1 MKKISFYAVLAV
13 ATLAS
18 VSCSSDD
25 VLVQSPS
32 VNQPIEFGAYTGRSA
47 ALAPTRAHSVESTE
61 TLAADGGFGVFA
73 YYTNDVDYSQDATP
87 NFMYNQQVTSDD
99 NGVNWGYSP
108 LKYWPNDRTDRLTFF
123 AYAPYANHS
132 TDGDNFAFT
141 TSTTTGDPKVTFTV
155 NNDVKKQQD
164 LLWSN
169 SETDNIIKNTTD
181 GVSVT
186 YKTLFTFQHALSR
199 IGFTV
204 KAITDEVDAGDPAK
218 KLDAATT
225 IVLREV
231 RLTSGTV
238 DGNTA
243 PTGTPFYTTGTLNLN
258 NRTNVALWSSQDGGQ
273 YFTLNNDDFEAQSGV
288 QYDGEGYVL
297 HNENT
302 IEANKLNTN
311 DSYIMIIPQNFV
323 GTGFNVYVEYDVITV
338 DSNLHAGKTIVTNH
352 ISTPVKI
359 NFESGKAYLLNLQ
372 LGMTSVKVAASVA
385 NWENANNTYVDLP
398 QNQN

>member
-61 TLAADGGFGVFA
+61 TLAVDGGFGVFA
-73 YYTNDVDYSQDATP
+73 YYTNNEVYNTQSTP
-87 NFMYNQQVTSDD
+87 NFMYNQQVTSTD
-99 NGVNWGYSP
+99 GENWGYSP

-132 TDGDNFAFT
+132 TDGDNFVFT
-141 TSTTTGDPKVTFTV
+141 TSDNAGDPLVTFTV
-155 NNDVKKQQD
+155 NKEVKSQPD

-169 SETDNIIKNTTD
+169 SDNRNIIKNTTD

-186 YKTLFTFQHALSR
+186 DKTLFTFQHALSR

-204 KAITDEVDAGDPAK
+204 KAIVDEVEYTPLSN
-218 KLDAATT
+218 LDEKTT

-231 RLTSGTV
+231 RLTSGVV

-243 PTGTPFYTTGTLNLN
+243 PTGAPFYTQGTLNLN
-258 NRTNVALWSSQDGGQ
+258 NQSTVAAWSGQNGNQ
-273 YFTLNNDDFEAQSGV
+273 YFTLDNNDFEAQDGV
-288 QYDGEGYVL
+288 DYNSEGFVL
-297 HNENT
+297 NSDNAIHT
-302 IEANKLNTN
+302 NKLNTN

-352 ISTPVKI
+352 ISTPVEI

-398 QNQN
+398 QNQNQN